1 MEGHRTYQ
9 IQTMHLMDAQA
20 SVEAAFCKSK
30 VDADDLTSVQYY
42 RQCRLNTLSVPT
54 VCIECKVVAATWI
67 EDYCSGLEA
76 DVSALRNKVEGLLKM
91 AEDSRGKAAGDQ
103 RAVEQAARD
112 TERFERSVARAE
124 SEADDLQEEARVCRQ
139 LVEQLRTE
147 IGPHS

>member
-1 MEGHRTYQ
+1 M
-9 IQTMHLMDAQA
+9 
-20 SVEAAFCKSK
+20 EAAFCKSK

-42 RQCRLNTLSVPT
+42 LRCRLNNLSVPT
-54 VCIECKVVAATWI
+54 VCSECKVVAVTWI

-91 AEDSRGKAAGDQ
+91 VTDSRGKAEGDQ

-112 TERFERSVARAE
+112 TQRFERSVARAE
-124 SEADDLQEEARVCRQ
+124 SEADDLREEARVCRQ

-147 IGPHS
+147 IGPQS

>member
-1 MEGHRTYQ
+1 MKGHRTYQ

-20 SVEAAFCKSK
+20 SVEGAFCKSK

-42 RQCRLNTLSVPT
+42 LRCRLNTLSVPT
-54 VCIECKVVAATWI
+54 VCSECKVVAVTWI
-67 EDYCSGLEA
+67 EDYCSGLKA
-76 DVSALRNKVEGLLKM
+76 DVSALRGKVEGLLEM
-91 AEDSRGKAAGDQ
+91 VAGSRGKTAGDQ

-112 TERFERSVARAE
+112 TERFERSVERAE

-147 IGPHS
+147 IGPLS